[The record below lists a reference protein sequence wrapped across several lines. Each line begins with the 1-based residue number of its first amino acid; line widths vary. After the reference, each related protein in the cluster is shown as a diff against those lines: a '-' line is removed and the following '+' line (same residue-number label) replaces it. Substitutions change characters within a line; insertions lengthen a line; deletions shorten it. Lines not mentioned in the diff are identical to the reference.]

1 MEYALARDF
10 DRTLVVFRTDGR
22 EDNTYVRLIEM
33 NTEEARNN
41 YDAVFEGL
49 RRLRRHVD
57 PDHVNRHVEIV
68 AIVPYSEAS
77 IAYDAGPRA
86 FTPKTVKR
94 EEVIVHERKVFK

>member
-10 DRTLVVFRTDGR
+10 DRTLVVFRTSGR

-41 YDAVFEGL
+41 YDAVFEEL
-49 RRLRRHVD
+49 KATRQRMHRLD
-57 PDHVNRHVEIV
+57 TDIEIV
-68 AIVPYSEAS
+68 AIVPYSAAS
-77 IAYDAGPRA
+77 NAYDAGPRA